1 MAWKTFI
8 DISRWQGTVNFD
20 KLKNSGVDALYM
32 RAYQGTTRDQRLDEY
47 STGAKNV
54 GLPFGLYT
62 YWRPKDTA
70 EEQINRLLQEHTKLG
85 ATLIPMIDVEH
96 DDGHSPQFIG
106 QHVTDGVRLVE
117 EAIGRTPTIY
127 TAAWFWN
134 PKVVGAEVSRCP
146 LWLARYTRDTPP
158 TNPAQWGDFAMS
170 KPQPAV
176 PAGWS
181 TWDAWQFSAD
191 GNNMGRQ
198 FGASSSHLDLNIM
211 REESWI
217 KFDATTPIN
226 KPAPVTITYH
236 EDKEMRIVNPARVYD
251 SRNVSHHG
259 VRERRRI
266 KVDSVTAAFV
276 NITVVEPQ
284 DSGYLTAWS
293 GVGDP
298 PNVSN
303 VNFSKGQT
311 TANTS
316 WIPVSNGHIDIFTSA
331 ACHVLVDL
339 QAVT

>member
-1 MAWKTFI
+1 
-8 DISRWQGTVNFD
+8 
-20 KLKNSGVDALYM
+20 
-32 RAYQGTTRDQRLDEY
+32 
-47 STGAKNV
+47 
-54 GLPFGLYT
+54 
-62 YWRPKDTA
+62 
-70 EEQINRLLQEHTKLG
+70 
-85 ATLIPMIDVEH
+85 
-96 DDGHSPQFIG
+96 
-106 QHVTDGVRLVE
+106 
-117 EAIGRTPTIY
+117 
-127 TAAWFWN
+127 
-134 PKVVGAEVSRCP
+134 
-146 LWLARYTRDTPP
+146 
-158 TNPAQWGDFAMS
+158 
-170 KPQPAV
+170 
-176 PAGWS
+176 
-181 TWDAWQFSAD
+181 
-191 GNNMGRQ
+191 
-198 FGASSSHLDLNIM
+198 M
-211 REESWI
+211 REESWT

-226 KPAPVTITYH
+226 KPAPVKITYH

-251 SRNVSHHG
+251 SRNISHHG